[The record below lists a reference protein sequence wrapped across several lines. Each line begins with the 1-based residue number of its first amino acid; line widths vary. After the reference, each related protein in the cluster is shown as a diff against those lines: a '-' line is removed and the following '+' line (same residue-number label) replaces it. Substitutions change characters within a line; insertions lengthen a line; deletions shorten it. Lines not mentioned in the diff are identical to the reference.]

1 MTRAAVLVLL
11 ALACGSLA
19 ACGKG
24 ATSAADKLYKQE
36 NKPDNL
42 QGLIDTIV
50 KAQESGDLESAATLA
65 NHMVADADTLKKAFK
80 DDVPEDFMKLQVERL
95 ARFPSTVPEL
105 ANLLRRGKPHYTQSN
120 VHVATAAEISAGATP
135 SALEFSNVP
144 RDFAANLRPDTAFYA
159 QEFVEPGKEAGRKH
173 LLFLWDGSRWRMLG
187 PSWR

>member
-65 NHMVADADTLKKAFK
+65 NHMVADAT
-80 DDVPEDFMKLQVERL
+80 R
-95 ARFPSTVPEL
+95 
-105 ANLLRRGKPHYTQSN
+105 
-120 VHVATAAEISAGATP
+120 
-135 SALEFSNVP
+135 
-144 RDFAANLRPDTAFYA
+144 
-159 QEFVEPGKEAGRKH
+159 
-173 LLFLWDGSRWRMLG
+173 
-187 PSWR
+187 